1 MITEWDLLAIIIAL
15 FGAGVVI
22 YYSIKQNIAL
32 QKEVR
37 RLQLAL
43 RDERKK

>member
-1 MITEWDLLAIIIAL
+1 MITELDLIAIIIAL
-15 FGAGVVI
+15 AGAGVVI
-22 YYSIKQNIAL
+22 YYSIKQNVAL